1 MTRTIAA
8 ILAIGLVA
16 ACSSPKP
23 TAPVANN
30 MTAADAST
38 SRALPAPDASA
49 APVAAVPL
57 INLAPEG
64 LSFVDSAS
72 GKARM
77 IAFGA
82 TRETIEIA
90 ATAAAGNPSERGHSA
105 ECGAGA
111 MDFTTYADGLQLT
124 FQEGKF
130 IGWTINHKPSMTF
143 ATASGIGVGSTRVEL
158 DDAYDVKIDET
169 SLGTEFGAGDMSGL
183 LDGTGP
189 KAKITDFWA
198 GTVCIMD

>member
-1 MTRTIAA
+1 MTRNITP

-16 ACSSPKP
+16 ACSSPRP
-23 TAPVANN
+23 APVANDA
-30 MTAADAST
+30 TAADASM

-49 APVAAVPL
+49 APVASVPL

-82 TRETIEIA
+82 ARETIET
-90 ATAAAGNPSERGHSA
+90 ATIAAAGKPSERGTSK

-124 FQEGKF
+124 FKEGKF

-143 ATASGIGVGSTRVEL
+143 ATASGIGVGSTRAEL
-158 DDAYDVKIDET
+158 DTAYDASVEDG
-169 SLGTEFGAGDMSGL
+169 SLGITFAAGDLSGV
-183 LDGTGP
+183 LDGQGP
-189 KAKITDFWA
+189 KAVITDIWA
-198 GTVCIMD
+198 GTVCIID